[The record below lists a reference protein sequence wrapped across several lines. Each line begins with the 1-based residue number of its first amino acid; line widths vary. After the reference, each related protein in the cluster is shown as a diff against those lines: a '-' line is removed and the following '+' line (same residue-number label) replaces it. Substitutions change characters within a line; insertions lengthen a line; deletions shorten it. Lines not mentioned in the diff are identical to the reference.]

1 MALLRFANNQIS
13 TPAQLQRLFLL
24 VAFLDELSRYFHAI
38 HYHLDR
44 ASGLGTGAT
53 PNGENAT
60 TSQKVPCRVATTANI
75 ALAGLQTLDTVTVV
89 ADDRVLVRDE
99 TDA

>member
-1 MALLRFANNQIS
+1 MPSII
-13 TPAQLQRLFLL
+13 T
-24 VAFLDELSRYFHAI
+24 
-38 HYHLDR
+38 DR

-75 ALAGLQTLDTVTVV
+75 TLAGLQTLDTVTVV
-89 ADDRVLVRDE
+89 ADDRVLVKDQ
-99 TDA
+99 TDASENGIYLASADAWQRTADCVDAR